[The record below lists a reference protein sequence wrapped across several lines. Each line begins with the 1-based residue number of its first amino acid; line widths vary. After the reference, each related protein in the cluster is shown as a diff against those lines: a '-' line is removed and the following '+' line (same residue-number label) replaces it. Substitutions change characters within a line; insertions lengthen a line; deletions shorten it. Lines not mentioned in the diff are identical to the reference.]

1 MRNIFLNLLRH
12 NIIKTKSLKTSII
25 HGVKTL
31 PKVKIALRRGVT
43 VDQHIR
49 AGVTVYQGEPQEHEV
64 TDEQLAQL
72 LDDPA
77 FEIDERDIV
86 ADENT
91 GGEGDKKPETT
102 KDPSDDE
109 RSQETAENSEK
120 EETEPAVDETLGDE
134 TPAAGENDTPI
145 GPGDEEEKGDES
157 DEKTEDE
164 EPADDFP
171 TEANAIKRLKKDAI
185 VAKAQ
190 ELGIEANY
198 DPETGA
204 TKGELA
210 ELIVAKLKG

>member
-1 MRNIFLNLLRH
+1 M
-12 NIIKTKSLKTSII
+12 
-25 HGVKTL
+25 

-109 RSQETAENSEK
+109 KSQETAENSEK

-145 GPGDEEEKGDES
+145 EPG
-157 DEKTEDE
+157 DE

-190 ELGIEANY
+190 ELGIEADY

-210 ELIVAKLKG
+210 ELIAAKLKG

>member
-1 MRNIFLNLLRH
+1 M
-12 NIIKTKSLKTSII
+12 
-25 HGVKTL
+25 

-109 RSQETAENSEK
+109 KSQETAENSEK

-145 GPGDEEEKGDES
+145 EPGDEEEKGDES

>member
-1 MRNIFLNLLRH
+1 M
-12 NIIKTKSLKTSII
+12 
-25 HGVKTL
+25 

-91 GGEGDKKPETT
+91 GGEGDKNPETT

-109 RSQETAENSEK
+109 KSQETAENSEK

-145 GPGDEEEKGDES
+145 EPG
-157 DEKTEDE
+157 DE

-210 ELIVAKLKG
+210 ELIAAKLKG